1 MTAAASNDPSFL
13 EALLRQAERLQSSA
27 TLRQVGSRRI
37 LGDLQVA
44 FLEVPTSVVLTWDN
58 GREQAPAPGSEVV
71 LTLVV
76 GDEVHTLRA
85 AMVEAVQPH
94 LRVTWPSE
102 LLETGARTRLRVAA
116 PDQIPLEARLCQEG
130 ACREAELLHLTE
142 SGMALAVN
150 APFEAEVGDELL
162 VETELPG
169 GRLLEV
175 VCRVLQVTESRL
187 SPERLQVELG
197 FHMLAVEAG
206 ETLQRF
212 IQARRTDRSELLRSE
227 GPEVG

>member
-1 MTAAASNDPSFL
+1 MTAASSIDPSFL

-44 FLEVPTSVVLTWDN
+44 TLEIPTAVVLTWDN
-58 GREQAPAPGSEVV
+58 GREQAPAPGSEVI

-85 AMVEAVQPH
+85 VLVEAIQPH

-116 PDQIPLEARLCQEG
+116 PDQTPLEARLCQEG

-142 SGMALAVN
+142 SGMALAVD
-150 APFEAEVGDELL
+150 APFVTEVGDELL

-175 VCRVLQVTESRL
+175 ACRVMQVTLPTSSSKRY
-187 SPERLQVELG
+187 QVELS
-197 FHMLAVEAG
+197 FHRLLPEAR

-212 IQARRTDRSELLRSE
+212 IQARRTDRSEMLRSE
-227 GPEVG
+227 GPQVG